1 MNKQGQIFLLL
12 TILAV
17 TFLLT
22 ISTVLLN
29 IQVSEYSQPSA
40 DSGKLYEA
48 WDNTVTSAVQIMSVQ
63 ISYNTNNGATNSSTL
78 TLSPHFDDLVLYL
91 NSKGLVAS
99 IEEVSEQYTISP
111 LGQTY
116 SQAMLNTSLDI
127 YIATSSGAKL
137 QGNVTLSVS
146 YNAVIAG
153 SNNLLIVYKLVNNNS
168 YFLNNVGVASLNG
181 NSIQN
186 TGNGSYQLLAPI
198 TTPDTLTI
206 TTSDFVILQVQ
217 LP

>member
-40 DSGKLYEA
+40 DSGKLFEA

-63 ISYNTNNGATNSSTL
+63 ISYNTNNIIGNSTALTL
-78 TLSPHFDDLVLYL
+78 TPYFNDLVLYL

-99 IEEVSEQYTISP
+99 IAEVSEQYTISP
-111 LGQTY
+111 NGQTY
-116 SQAMLNTSLDI
+116 AQAMLNTSLDI

-137 QGNVTLSVS
+137 QGNLTLSVS
-146 YNAVIAG
+146 YNAVITG
-153 SNNLLIVYKLVNNNS
+153 NNLIVYKMVNDNS
-168 YFLNNVGVASLNG
+168 FFLNNVNVVPQTLLTPVQNNG
-181 NSIQN
+181 NGLYN
-186 TGNGSYQLLAPI
+186 LPGT
-198 TTPDTLTI
+198 DTYDI
-206 TTSDFVILQVQ
+206 TTSDFVTLQVQ